1 MMETKKQLSPLH
13 CIFFIYQSFAHTAA
27 GGEVTKEEQQVINNC
42 MYRWTGSDEQKT
54 QMIIRESVDWAKEN
68 IKTIQDQ
75 VETMMSMI
83 NFLKQQS
90 DFNILKREFFLMD
103 IRNIA
108 RADNQ
113 FSESEKKWHDMLA
126 KALGLEIRISPESH
140 EAIKKSIDRV
150 KKRKIGFR
158 R

>member
-1 MMETKKQLSPLH
+1 M
-13 CIFFIYQSFAHTAA
+13 
-27 GGEVTKEEQQVINNC
+27 QVINNC
-42 MYRWTGSDEQKT
+42 MYRWTGSDEKKT
-54 QMIIRESVDWAKEN
+54 QMIIRQSVDWAKEN